1 MSAVALPPSP
11 PNPAL
16 TAVSGR
22 RERVLVPWRLGALLL
37 TGILGADAFPIAYQ
51 VGPRHELFASGIL
64 EPLAF
69 VCLVPMLLA
78 IRRLSPWRAFGA
90 GMLAGMV
97 FFTGAFWWVNVAM
110 VTFGGMPNWLSIPAL
125 ELLVGWCAFHW
136 AIAAGLVRLIE
147 RGLGWSIGWTVGP
160 VWMATELMRNYFCS
174 GFPWANL
181 GYTQTRNLW
190 FHQVASLG
198 GVYGIALAVA
208 VVNGALYEGW
218 RWWRLRERPMPRVLL
233 AVGASVLVLGHV
245 YGALHV
251 RTMDRAASAAPRVK
265 AAVIQG
271 NIDQKLKMS
280 RGSSRAATIL
290 GRYLPPTE
298 AADAAGAELIVW
310 PEGSYP
316 LAFPT
321 GVTRL
326 TDAGLRP
333 GGYRAGILVGVDV
346 FDPKNLRKGNE
357 NAAFL
362 LDPTLGIAHHYVK
375 NHLVPFGEYVPWSLD
390 EVLGIGN
397 IVGASFAPG
406 NDLSPAILRR
416 PDGPP
421 VRLGIEI
428 CFDAIFPE
436 ISRAYARNGAQV
448 LVNMTNDAWYGF
460 SSAPFQF
467 LHMVATRAVET
478 GRPVARA
485 ANTGISAFIDPVG
498 RVFDATDV
506 GIVPSDRLAVSASE
520 LTGPEWR
527 IAALPLMEG
536 STPYVVIGDVPAYLA
551 ALFAGLAGLV
561 AFVRLRLRRA
571 RPHGTS

>member
-1 MSAVALPPSP
+1 
-11 PNPAL
+11 
-16 TAVSGR
+16 
-22 RERVLVPWRLGALLL
+22 
-37 TGILGADAFPIAYQ
+37 
-51 VGPRHELFASGIL
+51 
-64 EPLAF
+64 
-69 VCLVPMLLA
+69 MLLA
-78 IRRLSPWRAFGA
+78 IRRLSPWRAFWA
-90 GMLAGMV
+90 GQLAGMV

-125 ELLVGWCAFHW
+125 ELLVAWCAFHW
-136 AIAAGLVRLIE
+136 AIAAGLMRLIE
-147 RGLGWSIGWTVGP
+147 RGLGWSMGWTVGP

-181 GYTQTRNLW
+181 GYTQTRNVW

-198 GVYGIALAVA
+198 GVYAIALAVA
-208 VVNGALYEGW
+208 VVNGAVYEGW
-218 RWWRLRERPMPRVLL
+218 RWWRLRERPLPRVLL
-233 AVGASVLVLGHV
+233 AVGAAVLVLGHV
-245 YGALHV
+245 YGAFHV
-251 RTMDRAASAAPRVK
+251 RAMDRAAAAAPRVK
-265 AAVIQG
+265 TAVVQA
-271 NIDQKLKMS
+271 NIDQKLKMG

-290 GRYLPPTE
+290 GRYLPPTD
-298 AADAAGAELIVW
+298 AADAAAADLIVW

-321 GVTRL
+321 GMKRL
-326 TDAGLRP
+326 TDVGLRP
-333 GGYRAGILVGVDV
+333 GGYHAGLLIGVDV
-346 FDPKNLRKGNE
+346 YDPRNLRKGNE

-362 LDPTLGIAHHYVK
+362 LDPSLNIAHHYVK
-375 NHLVPFGEYVPWSLD
+375 NHLVPFGEYVPLNLD
-390 EVLGIGN
+390 EVLPIGN
-397 IVGASFAPG
+397 IVGASFTPG
-406 NDLSPAILRR
+406 NDLTPAVLQR
-416 PDGPP
+416 PGGPP

-436 ISRAYARNGAQV
+436 ISRTYARNGAQV

-485 ANTGISAFIDPVG
+485 ANTGVSAFIDPVG

-506 GIVPSDRLAVSASE
+506 GIVASDRLAVSPAE

-527 IAALPLMEG
+527 MVSLPILEG
-536 STPYVVIGDVPAYLA
+536 RTPYVVIGDVPAYLA
-551 ALFAGLAGLV
+551 ALFSGLAGLV
-561 AFVRLRLRRA
+561 ALIRLRRA

>member
-1 MSAVALPPSP
+1 VP
-11 PNPAL
+11 
-16 TAVSGR
+16 VR
-22 RERVLVPWRLGALLL
+22 RERVLVPWRLGALVL
-37 TGILGADAFPIAYQ
+37 TGLLGAAAFPIAFP
-51 VGPRHELFASGIL
+51 VGPRRELFASGIL

-90 GMLAGMV
+90 GLLAGMV

-125 ELLVGWCAFHW
+125 ELLVAWCAFHW
-136 AIAAGLVRLIE
+136 AIATGLVRLIE
-147 RGLGWSIGWTVGP
+147 RGLGWSMGWTIGP

-198 GVYGIALAVA
+198 GVYGVALAVA
-208 VVNGALYEGW
+208 VVNGAVYEAW
-218 RWWRLRERPMPRVLL
+218 RWRRRRERPMPRLL
-233 AVGASVLVLGHV
+233 LGVAAGVLVLGHV
-245 YGALHV
+245 YGAFHV
-251 RTMDRAASAAPRVK
+251 RAMDRAAAAAPRLQ
-265 AAVIQG
+265 AAVVQA
-271 NIDQKLKMS
+271 NIDQKLRM
-280 RGSSRAATIL
+280 GQGGSRAATIL
-290 GRYLPPTE
+290 SRYLPPTA
-298 AADAAGAELIVW
+298 AADEAGAELIVW

-321 GVTRL
+321 GTLRL
-326 TDAGLRP
+326 TEAGLRQ
-333 GGYRAGILVGVDV
+333 GGYRAGLLVGVDV

-362 LDPTLGIAHHYVK
+362 LEPTLGIAHHYVK
-375 NHLVPFGEYVPWSLD
+375 NHLVPFGEYVPLSLD
-390 EVLGIGN
+390 EVLPIGN

-406 NDLSPAILRR
+406 TDLGPAVLHRSN
-416 PDGPP
+416 GPP
-421 VRLGIEI
+421 ARLGIEI

-467 LHMVATRAVET
+467 LRMVATRAVET

-485 ANTGISAFIDPVG
+485 ANTGVSAFIDPVG
-498 RVFDATDV
+498 RITEVTEV
-506 GIVPSDRLAVSASE
+506 GIVASDKPSVAASE

-527 IAALPLMEG
+527 MASLPLLEG
-536 STPYVVIGDVPAYLA
+536 RTPYVVIGDVPAYLA
-551 ALFAGLAGLV
+551 ALFAGVAGLF
-561 AFVRLRLRRA
+561 ALIRRK
-571 RPHGTS
+571 